1 MYESGKRE
9 IKNNTFS
16 TSRHKSDMKPCLMIG
31 SGFGFFF
38 VFYFTQKVMLLLSV
52 LICNRVSPVKV
63 KSCVSL
69 LVQMRVNAFSKLVT
83 VKANVRT
90 TEII

>member
-1 MYESGKRE
+1 
-9 IKNNTFS
+9 
-16 TSRHKSDMKPCLMIG
+16 
-31 SGFGFFF
+31 
-38 VFYFTQKVMLLLSV
+38 MLLLSA

-83 VKANVRT
+83 VKVNVRT